1 MGLCDDMEAKSNST
15 VYVGGFAPTTDASD
29 VVAAFQTFG
38 EIVDI
43 TLPPDPAR
51 NNPHRGFA
59 FVTFADRE
67 AAHDAIDNMHCNTL
81 PGTSGLDGGVLK
93 VNLARAT
100 KGLQAAGSN
109 KPSASLAVCTTLWLH
124 G

>member
-1 MGLCDDMEAKSNST
+1 MRLTLCDDMEAKSNST

-51 NNPHRGFA
+51 SEFA
-59 FVTFADRE
+59 A
-67 AAHDAIDNMHCNTL
+67 
-81 PGTSGLDGGVLK
+81 
-93 VNLARAT
+93 LAST
-100 KGLQAAGSN
+100 E
-109 KPSASLAVCTTLWLH
+109 
-124 G
+124 